1 MNYENTFSRKGAKA
15 QSRVAALLAILLVAS
30 TAFGWAQGTAPVP
43 TKALTATERQL
54 VESINVDGIKQ
65 TVNALAAP
73 EMQGRGTAQPGGDKA
88 AAYLADR
95 YAKLGLKPLGDNNT
109 YLQAVKFKETLVTS
123 ETTITG
129 TRLLRDAAVQR

>member
-1 MNYENTFSRKGAKA
+1 MGYSKEVKQTIKYLS
-15 QSRVAALLAILLVAS
+15 VLLAFLIATS
-30 TAFGWAQGTAPVP
+30 TAFGWTQATAPAT

-54 VESINVDGIKQ
+54 VDSIKVEGIKE

-95 YAKLGLKPLGDNNT
+95 FAKLGLKPLGDKNT
-109 YLQAVKFKETLVTS
+109 YLQAGK
-123 ETTITG
+123 IQG
-129 TRLLRDAAVQR
+129 NAGCA